1 MNKLSKAKG
10 IGVSAALASAVVA
23 TALTGGVVAAQTSTP
38 APVASPSTT
47 TPSTGTTPA
56 QPRGMQVGP
65 GFGQGRNGQDGQD
78 GHGGPGQGFDQG
90 GQGFGQGMPG
100 GMDRGG
106 PGGIGQNSITIASI
120 DGTTLGLVT
129 ADGWTRSIDTAGIVL
144 TNDGATIPV
153 TDLLVGQSVKVD
165 ETRNAD
171 GTYTVTG
178 IETAPTRV
186 SGTVGTVGTDSFTIV
201 KSDGT
206 SVTVSVS
213 ATTTFSAV
221 GSTSAGS
228 LSSLTAG
235 QSVSAQG
242 ALQADGSIAAT
253 SVVTR

>member
-38 APVASPSTT
+38 APVASAPTTT
-47 TPSTGTTPA
+47 TPSTGTTPG
-56 QPRGMQVGP
+56 QPGGMQAGP
-65 GFGQGRNGQDGQD
+65 GFGQGRNGQGD
-78 GHGGPGQGFDQG
+78 HGGPGQGF

-129 ADGWTRSIDTAGIVL
+129 ADGWSRSIDTAGIVL
-144 TNDGATIPV
+144 TNAGATIPV
-153 TDLLVGQSVKVD
+153 TDLVVGQAVKVD

-171 GTYTVTG
+171 GSYTVTG

-186 SGTVGTVGTDSFTIV
+186 SGTVGTVGTDSFTIT
-201 KSDGT
+201 KADGT

-221 GSTSAGS
+221 GSTTAAS
-228 LSSLTAG
+228 LSTLTVG
-235 QSVSAQG
+235 QAVSAQG